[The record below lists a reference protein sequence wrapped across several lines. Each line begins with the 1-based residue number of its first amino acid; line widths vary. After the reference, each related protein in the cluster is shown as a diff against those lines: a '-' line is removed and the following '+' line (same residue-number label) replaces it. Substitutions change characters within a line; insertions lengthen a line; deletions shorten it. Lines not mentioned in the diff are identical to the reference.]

1 MAKRG
6 RKRKQGA
13 RTKSGRLSR
22 AQAHTYDHG
31 TDKAKAKQEQFG
43 NDGSDAIGR
52 AYRTGLL
59 GDGADAKAMLDTAR
73 KIATRYKAFYQVGPI
88 TCPTADKSTGSGVA
102 ISNQE
107 TIKRKEWLDRCL
119 DAANGYGRA
128 YRASFDDLVLGDHAD
143 SGPAWLDRR
152 IQATITPRSQ
162 IRLADLAEMAR
173 ATEVLAYIAG
183 VNVPVNP
190 TGRKPSAQEM
200 HARVKA
206 RYPRTITRLA
216 E

>member
-43 NDGSDAIGR
+43 NDGYDAIGR

-88 TCPTADKSTGSGVA
+88 TCPIADKSTGSGVA

-107 TIKRKEWLDRCL
+107 TIKRKEWLDECL
-119 DAANGYGRA
+119 TTANRFGRA
-128 YRASFDDLVLGDHAD
+128 YRDSFDALVINEHPD
-143 SGPAWLDRR
+143 SGPEWLDRR
-152 IQATITPRSQ
+152 IEATRKLRAQ
-162 IRLADLAEMAR
+162 IRLGDLAELGR
-173 ATEVLAYIAG
+173 AVEVLAYIAD
-183 VNVPVNP
+183 VETPVGAL
-190 TGRKPSAQEM
+190 TKVA
-200 HARVKA
+200 
-206 RYPRTITRLA
+206 
-216 E
+216 

>member
-107 TIKRKEWLDRCL
+107 TIKRKEWLDQCL

-128 YRASFDDLVLGDHAD
+128 YRTSMAGQANTSNNY
-143 SGPAWLDRR
+143 
-152 IQATITPRSQ
+152 ATITDTACRPSRNGEGHRGSCLHRWCQ
-162 IRLADLAEMAR
+162 C
-173 ATEVLAYIAG
+173 AG
-183 VNVPVNP
+183 
-190 TGRKPSAQEM
+190 
-200 HARVKA
+200 
-206 RYPRTITRLA
+206 
-216 E
+216 